1 MRNQGVGSWPAR
13 RSRGSSGQTAI
24 IFGDQR
30 LTYADLHE
38 RINRLG
44 NALRELGVGKGSRVA
59 YLGPNLPS
67 FVESMFAVQAIG
79 AVFVPLNT
87 RLTTAELRYQ
97 LDNCRAQ
104 VLIAAAANTSTA
116 QQLRGGTIRILISE
130 NAASPGETYDYE
142 TLLRKAESTDL
153 DETVELGD
161 PALILYTSGT
171 TGKPKGATL
180 THGNITW
187 NCMNVV
193 VDIDVTS
200 TEVTLVSA
208 PLFHVA
214 ALNMTMLPTIL
225 KGGTAVLMD
234 RWDIDACYNLIERH
248 GVTFMF
254 GVPSMFAGLADAP
267 RWTTADLSSVRLLV
281 TGGAPVPRGLIETF
295 QERELTFLQGFG
307 MTEAAPGTMI
317 VGSLASTQK
326 IGTAGVPH
334 FFTDVRIAR
343 DELRNAG
350 VGEPGEI
357 LIKGPNVMPG
367 YWEAPEAT
375 AAAFT
380 DDGWFRSGDIAAYD
394 EEGYIY
400 IIDRMKDMY
409 ISGGENVYPAE
420 VESILARHPAVS
432 ECAVIGVADETWGE
446 IGHAFVIL
454 NGHIEPSPGDL
465 RTYLESRLAK
475 YKLPRFIT
483 FVDELPR
490 TGSGKIAKHRL
501 RALHGSS

>member
-13 RSRGSSGQTAI
+13 RSRGSSGQTAL

-30 LTYADLHE
+30 RTYAELHE
-38 RINRLG
+38 RVNRLG
-44 NALRELGVGKGSRVA
+44 NALRGLGVEKGSRVA

-67 FVESMFAVQAIG
+67 FVESMFAVQALG
-79 AVFVPLNT
+79 AIFVPLNT

-97 LDNCRAQ
+97 LDDCTAQ
-104 VLIAAAANTSTA
+104 VLIAAPANTATA
-116 QQLRGGTIRILISE
+116 QQLLGGTVRILISE
-130 NAASPGETYDYE
+130 NAASPADTHDYE
-142 TLLRKAESTDL
+142 TLLQGADSTEL
-153 DETVELGD
+153 DEAVDLRD

-193 VDIDVTS
+193 VDIDVAS
-200 TEVTLVSA
+200 TEITLVSA

-234 RWDIDACYNLIERH
+234 RWDTDACYDLIERH
-248 GVTFMF
+248 RVTFMF
-254 GVPSMFAGLADAP
+254 GVPSMFAGLADTP

-295 QERELTFLQGFG
+295 QQRDLTFLQGFG

-317 VGSLASTQK
+317 VGSVASTQK

-343 DELRNAG
+343 DELRNVE
-350 VGEPGEI
+350 VGEPGRSSFR
-357 LIKGPNVMPG
+357 GRTSCP
-367 YWEAPEAT
+367 AT
-375 AAAFT
+375 GRRPTRQPQRSPMTAGSAAAT
-380 DDGWFRSGDIAAYD
+380 SRPTTRSAT
-394 EEGYIY
+394 
-400 IIDRMKDMY
+400 
-409 ISGGENVYPAE
+409 STS
-420 VESILARHPAVS
+420 SI
-432 ECAVIGVADETWGE
+432 G
-446 IGHAFVIL
+446 
-454 NGHIEPSPGDL
+454 
-465 RTYLESRLAK
+465 
-475 YKLPRFIT
+475 
-483 FVDELPR
+483 
-490 TGSGKIAKHRL
+490 
-501 RALHGSS
+501 